1 MAQAPSPFRQKVR
14 AVCDSCLGRE
24 NAAKFSEQ
32 LEGAVAQAIG
42 FEDDRLLQ
50 HLLGARRFRREVAIE
65 DNVQHVELRDQRPM
79 HDAPPKF
86 VRAFDEARIRGSAE
100 RQIGDAKAV
109 RQETLRQSEEVA
121 ARRVPA

>member
-1 MAQAPSPFRQKVR
+1 
-14 AVCDSCLGRE
+14 
-24 NAAKFSEQ
+24 
-32 LEGAVAQAIG
+32 
-42 FEDDRLLQ
+42 
-50 HLLGARRFRREVAIE
+50 
-65 DNVQHVELRDQRPM
+65 M